1 MKRRVFSLFLAL
13 ILVLGGVTP
22 LGAPGGT
29 AQAAAFRD
37 VSSGAWY
44 ADYVRRASEEGLMAG
59 TSEDRFSPDTTLT
72 RAMFVT
78 ILGRLHQVDPD
89 DYRQSTAFVDAP
101 KDSWYG
107 PYVNWASQHDIVSG
121 YGTWTFGSDDP
132 ITREQMASIL
142 ARYLEFLDVELP
154 DGEDT
159 VSSFRDSGKVS
170 NWARQGVE
178 LMRRTGILA
187 GDQNRNF
194 RPGATALRSEA
205 ATLFV
210 RLMDALAAAQ
220 EETVTFAEDSKAIIA
235 LYEDSTLTGYAE
247 DYVSATT
254 DSQRREYANEIFN
267 YFRACEDEGT
277 IQDLSWNQT
286 ENVFYFESA
295 TGILCM
301 YELQEEED
309 VSVFGAPAGEVY
321 AGTTTQTS
329 NGTYL
334 SGKKAVI
341 LSGFP
346 KTTNTYT
353 ETYLDLIGILGNA
366 ETRPDLS
373 VDYRADATVADFR
386 SLDDPTVVVV
396 NSHGALYNGTP
407 VICLEEAV
415 TSYKNQTYQNLLNQG
430 YIGFS
435 DGTNSKHSKYIIFPS
450 FFTGIYGSDGLEG
463 SLVHLCC
470 CDALSNDQLANAL
483 LAAGAETVSGYT
495 ASVQTTYDRS
505 CTTAYF
511 RSLMEGKSV
520 AVAYTDATKA
530 VNGKQDTYAG
540 ATFQVKGNR
549 SVYLVSSSQ
558 LTGTVFNQN
567 SVGIAGATVTLK
579 AGGQTL
585 ATAKTAS
592 DGSYSLPC
600 SWDKTSYTLLVQADG
615 FADKEDL
622 LYTQVATH
630 DVTLTPSARGALKIT
645 VKSAD
650 GENLG
655 LYNIHVKNQSGTTVW
670 KKSDGFSN
678 QSTAT
683 ETATD
688 LTLNTEYKIEASASF
703 YTAVNQSVRVSQ
715 DGQSVEIE
723 LYRGTYGFKG
733 KVVDDATGRPIQGV
747 KAELTAKS
755 GNVYGTATTDS
766 TGSFQVMGK
775 AGLVLYTLRLSGNGY
790 ETMTD
795 LGSGKILSLNEPVDL
810 GTIRMTAAGGSTQPV
825 DPEPSQPVE
834 PSQPEQDG
842 EYTLIYTAEDL
853 TAISSKSG
861 QYKLANDLDLTDYP
875 RSVVGLL
882 TKDTVLDGGGHTLRI
897 NQRNQF
903 FGGVISSNYG
913 TIRNLNVTG
922 TAIFEDEGT
931 SEFGGICGIN
941 YGLIEN
947 CSFNGTIRSSTAINN
962 NGSLSQGIGGI
973 CGRNS
978 GTVRN
983 CTVSGSI
990 SLTLGADGWGVG
1002 GICGDADTGSVLENC
1017 INRATVSV
1025 QVTGGYYEVSRR
1037 AYVGGICGYS
1047 NGYED
1052 IYITDCLNTANITAK
1067 TTKGTTRAAGV
1078 CAWSGTLE
1086 GCANTGACITATGT
1100 YFIPTD
1106 PYSGSI
1112 AYGVGQ
1118 GEDSTCYCSDTTT
1131 LVDATGTRSV
1141 AEDSNLI
1148 LRTTS
1153 EILEMW

>member
-1 MKRRVFSLFLAL
+1 MKRRIFSLFLAL
-13 ILVLGGVTP
+13 VLVLGGVTP

-44 ADYVRRASEEGLMAG
+44 AGYVRRASEEGLMAG
-59 TSEDRFSPDTTLT
+59 TSEDRFSPDATLT

-89 DYRQSTAFVDAP
+89 DFRQSTAFVDAP

-107 PYVNWASQHDIVSG
+107 PYVNWASQYDIVSG
-121 YGTWTFGSDDP
+121 YSTWIFGSNDP

-159 VSSFRDSGKVS
+159 VSSFRDSSKVS
-170 NWARQGVE
+170 GWARQGVE

-220 EETVTFAEDSKAIIA
+220 EEPVTFTEDSAAIIA

-254 DSQRREYANEIFN
+254 DSQRQEYANQIFN
-267 YFRACEDEGT
+267 YFRACVDEGT

-295 TGILCM
+295 TGFPCM

-321 AGTTTQTS
+321 AGAATQIS

-366 ETRPDLS
+366 ETRPDLT

-396 NSHGALYNGTP
+396 NSHGGLYDGTP
-407 VICLEEAV
+407 VICLEEQT
-415 TSYKNQTYQNLLNQG
+415 TSSKNQTYQSLLSKK
-430 YIGFS
+430 YIGTYG
-435 DGTNSKHSKYIIFPS
+435 GTFFKHSKYMILPD
-450 FFTGIYGSDGLEG
+450 FFSGIYGSDGLDG

-520 AVAYTDATKA
+520 AVAYTDATNA

-549 SVYLVSSSQ
+549 SVYLVSSTQ
-558 LTGTVFNQN
+558 LTGTVFDQN

-592 DGSYSLPC
+592 DGSYSLLC

-630 DVTLTPSARGALKIT
+630 DVTLTPAARGALKIT

-670 KKSDGFSN
+670 KKTDGFSD

-703 YTAVNQSVRVSQ
+703 HTAVSQSVRVSQ

-723 LYRGTYGFKG
+723 LPRGTYGFQG

-747 KAELTAKS
+747 KAELVSKA
-755 GNVYGTATTDS
+755 GNVYGTAVTDS

-775 AGLVLYTLRLSGNGY
+775 AGLVLYRLRLSGSGY

-795 LGSGKILSLNEPVDL
+795 LGSDKILSLNEPVDL
-810 GTIRMTAAGGSTQPV
+810 GTIRMTATGSSTQPV
-825 DPEPSQPVE
+825 EPEPSQPVE

-853 TAISSKSG
+853 IAISSKSG
-861 QYKLANDLDLTDYP
+861 QYKLANDLDLTAYP
-875 RSVVGLL
+875 RNIVGLV

-897 NQRNQF
+897 NQRNQY
-903 FGGVISSNYG
+903 FGGVITSNYG

-922 TAIFEDEGT
+922 TAVFEDEGT
-931 SEFGGICGIN
+931 SEFGGICGMN
-941 YGLIEN
+941 YGLIED
-947 CSFNGTIRSSTAINN
+947 CSFNGTIRSNTAIND
-962 NGSLSQGIGGI
+962 NGSSSGGIGGI
-973 CGRNS
+973 CGQNS
-978 GTVRN
+978 GTIRN

-990 SLTLGADGWGVG
+990 SLTLDANHWGVG
-1002 GICGDADTGSVLENC
+1002 GICGYAYTGCVLENC

-1025 QVTGGYYEVSRR
+1025 QVTGGYYEVSQR
-1037 AYVGGICGYS
+1037 AYVGGICGYC

-1100 YFIPTD
+1100 YFVPTD

-1112 AYGVGQ
+1112 AYGVGH
-1118 GEDSTCYCSDTTT
+1118 GEDSTCYCSDATI
-1131 LVDATGTRSV
+1131 LVDSTGTRSV
-1141 AEDSNLI
+1141 AEDSYLT